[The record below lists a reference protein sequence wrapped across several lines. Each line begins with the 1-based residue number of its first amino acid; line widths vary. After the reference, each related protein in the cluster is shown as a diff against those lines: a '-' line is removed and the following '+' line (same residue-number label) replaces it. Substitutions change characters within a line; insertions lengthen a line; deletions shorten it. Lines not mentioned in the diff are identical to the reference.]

1 MKNTIYNALPL
12 KLSNF
17 NKPFIIYTEASN
29 FALGAVLT
37 QEYDSIDTPIF
48 FFSRKFSQPEI
59 NYTNP
64 EKECLAIVSAV
75 KNWKHYL
82 SNKFYLK
89 TDHQALTWLIKNK
102 EYRQRL
108 MRWNLFLQEFNYEIN
123 YIKGKNNILADS
135 AM

>member
-1 MKNTIYNALPL
+1 MLPIYKSLKNNILPDDISDYINNMKNTISNALPL
-12 KLSNF
+12 KLPNF
-17 NKPFIIYTEASN
+17 NKPFILYTYASI

-59 NYTNP
+59 NYTTT

-89 TDHQALTWLIKNK
+89 TDHQA
-102 EYRQRL
+102 
-108 MRWNLFLQEFNYEIN
+108 
-123 YIKGKNNILADS
+123 
-135 AM
+135 